1 MEQRKKEKVHT
12 STLLT
17 QHLRFT
23 SFKRLFYLTKTLQF
37 NNEGRSLRAR
47 LRKMQLIHQFQ
58 TVSQQ
63 MLRKSMK
70 KATVGIRPIQH
81 GRYAECSIY
90 YLSIILGI
98 IDLFI
103 HLTFKAIYL

>member
-70 KATVGIRPIQH
+70 KSDREWRRLNSCVVLAVRVQLCLTNK
-81 GRYAECSIY
+81 
-90 YLSIILGI
+90 ILC
-98 IDLFI
+98 
-103 HLTFKAIYL
+103 KE